1 MEKVFAQ
8 SIGNGEAV
16 RNTKIFLTL
25 SCADLIWNELTSII
39 SKLNGLN
46 ISEEDI
52 NQMSYHERCDALNKN
67 PVLVV
72 RQFQYRVELFFKTI
86 ILDDSLG
93 KTNYYAIH
101 VQFQVRGSPHV
112 HSFIW
117 ILNTPKLSKF
127 NIEECANWVDMVIRT
142 DLPDPS
148 SVPDLHELV
157 KRYQIHRHSKPCP
170 KY

>member
-1 MEKVFAQ
+1 
-8 SIGNGEAV
+8 
-16 RNTKIFLTL
+16 
-25 SCADLIWNELTSII
+25 
-39 SKLNGLN
+39 
-46 ISEEDI
+46 
-52 NQMSYHERCDALNKN
+52 MSYHERCDALNKN

-86 ILDDSLG
+86 ILDDPLG

-117 ILNTPKLSKF
+117 ILNTPKSSKF
-127 NIEECANWVDMVIRT
+127 NIEEYANWVDMVIRT

-157 KRYQIHRHSKPCP
+157 KDIKSIATQNLALNIEMKNVDFILVNFLLVELSLHNLCQILHQLTRKMR
-170 KY
+170 